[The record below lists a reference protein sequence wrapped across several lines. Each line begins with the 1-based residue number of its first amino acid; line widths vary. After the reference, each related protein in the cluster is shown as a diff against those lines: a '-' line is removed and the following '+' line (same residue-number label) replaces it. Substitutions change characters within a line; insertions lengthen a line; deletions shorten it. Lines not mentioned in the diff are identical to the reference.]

1 MAPASSDV
9 TRFLRAAGSGDA
21 QAWESL
27 LSLIYNELRSIAGR
41 QMRKERAGHTF
52 QRTALVNEAYIRL
65 LGDSGAAWENRA
77 HFFAAAAEA
86 MRRVLVDHAR
96 QHNALKRGGG
106 AERVSLGETQG
117 ARGRG
122 QEGHRL
128 DAATAG
134 DEKLRIDVEALH
146 AALSKL
152 EADERHRDKCAII
165 KLHCFVGLTLEET
178 AQALDKSLATV
189 KRDWTFARAW
199 LYREMTKDGG

>member
-9 TRFLRAAGSGDA
+9 TRLLRAARTGDA

-27 LSLIYNELRSIAGR
+27 LSLIYNELRAIAGR
-41 QMRKERAGHTF
+41 QMRRERAGHTF

-96 QHNALKRGGG
+96 QRNAMKRGSG
-106 AERVSLGETQG
+106 AKRIPLGEAQDAEQ
-117 ARGRG
+117 AR
-122 QEGHRL
+122 QAGHVL
-128 DAATAG
+128 DAAEAG
-134 DEKLRIDVEALH
+134 DEKLRVDIEALH

-152 EADERHRDKCAII
+152 EADERHRDKCTVV
-165 KLHCFVGLTLEET
+165 KLHCFVGLTLEQT
-178 AQALDKSLATV
+178 AEALDKSLATI